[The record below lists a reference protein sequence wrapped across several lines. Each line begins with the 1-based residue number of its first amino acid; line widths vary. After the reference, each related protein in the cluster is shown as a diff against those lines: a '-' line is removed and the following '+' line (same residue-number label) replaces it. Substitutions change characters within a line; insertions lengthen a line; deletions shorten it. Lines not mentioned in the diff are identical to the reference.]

1 MDDQQFRQLLQYLG
15 FSWRGYRKVRKGV
28 IKRIRRHMHQLGCQ
42 NIATYLYKLEK
53 SHGARAECERL
64 MTVSISRFF
73 RDRKLWQILQME
85 ILPGL
90 IETHRQKIF
99 VWSAGCASG
108 EEVYSLK
115 ILWDDLNASIPHLQ
129 ELEITATDLNP
140 VYLERARAGVYPSS
154 SLKEVPE
161 QFRSAYFHTK
171 KSMALY
177 EIKPSLKKGII
188 WQTQHLLSD
197 PTGSR
202 FHIIF
207 LRNNLLTYYQDR
219 LKKPAFSKVINQL
232 SANGFL
238 IIGSHERLPFERTDL
253 VPYGSLSYVFKKRGG

>member
-53 SHGARAECERL
+53 SHGARDECERL

-115 ILWDDLNASIPHLQ
+115 ILWDDLNASIPQLP

-140 VYLERARAGVYPSS
+140 VYLERGMAGVYPSS

-161 QFRSAYFHTK
+161 QIRSAYFRAQGK
-171 KSMALY
+171 GLYALT
-177 EIKPSLKKGII
+177 PSLQKGII

-197 PTGSR
+197 PPGSL
-202 FHIIF
+202 FHLIF
-207 LRNNLLTYYQDR
+207 LRNNLLTYYQDGF
-219 LKKPAFSKVINQL
+219 KKPAFSKVINQL

>member
-73 RDRKLWQILQME
+73 RDRKLWQILQKE
-85 ILPGL
+85 ILPSL
-90 IETHRQKIF
+90 VEKHRQKMF

-115 ILWDDLNASIPHLQ
+115 ILWSDLNASIPHLP
-129 ELEITATDLNP
+129 ELEITAPDLIP

-154 SLKEVPE
+154 SMKEVPE
-161 QFRSAYFHTK
+161 QFLSDYFHTQK
-171 KSMALY
+171 NMELY

-219 LKKPAFSKVINQL
+219 FKKSAFSKVINQL
-232 SANGFL
+232 SASGFL

-253 VPYGSLSYVFKKRGG
+253 VPYGSLSYVFEKRG